1 MSDTDREPLS
11 QLTQLLN
18 EAFSIGAEIS
28 GDGALHLRMDDDL
41 GVSVAPTPDREDIV
55 FCAILADLTR
65 GRTVATMA
73 AAMSLNLYQE
83 GTRGGALA
91 LDMGTQTVVFCWR
104 VAVSAVPTTDWIIAL
119 ENFCATAVSLR
130 SSLEG
135 IVGEFSEEE
144 LQNVEDRAAHEPDL
158 SELGLLAALT
168 PTTTRPD
175 QNIIRG

>member
-91 LDMGTQTVVFCWR
+91 LDMGTQTVVLGCDCLNRFS
-104 VAVSAVPTTDWIIAL
+104 VSIPSNSGISTSRRT
-119 ENFCATAVSLR
+119 R
-130 SSLEG
+130 SG
-135 IVGEFSEEE
+135 F
-144 LQNVEDRAAHEPDL
+144 EDSINCRA
-158 SELGLLAALT
+158 
-168 PTTTRPD
+168 
-175 QNIIRG
+175 